1 MEVDAKLAITSDWA
15 DKLSVARNVAGTA
28 LIAKACDILEIVGKS
43 PGEVSQVI
51 LAEKTGIPRATLYR
65 IIAALSARGLI
76 RADPVTQNYTLGFGF
91 LELAQNAWSSSD
103 LASIASVELRRL
115 RDLTGETAYLA
126 VQQGYHVLAL
136 GRFESAHPQR
146 SKATLGA
153 LKPMHCT
160 SQGKSILAHLTEAQV
175 DMFLKQDLHAFTH
188 RTITDPRQLKA
199 NLAIIRARGF
209 AIDDE
214 EIVLGTRCVGAPI
227 LDFDNRPVAAISVAA
242 PTYRMNPDRAE
253 QLGHEIADIARRIS
267 SQLQPAAR
275 TKTLTENNFIVSTT
289 IPAFAGGSPI
299 WQADRETLFWIDR
312 LAPAIHGLGG
322 DPAHLSLEM
331 FAESATSACLL
342 EDGALLATESRL
354 VLVRGGCVAEVIA
367 CKPGE
372 RVTALRVS
380 GSGQVWAAVLN
391 EDADTTKVGALHSDG
406 TLSSGFEV
414 GGVVTDMVF
423 GGEDTL
429 FVTVPLKSSIYLFEV
444 HRLRKRRFSDIP
456 KAAGTPGAMAV
467 DAAGKLWVA
476 MSDGWSILK
485 LDENGDIVRTIAI
498 PVPHPTGIA
507 FGGPDLT
514 VLYITS
520 TRAGLPRESLI
531 AAPLSGHVLSVDV
544 GERGVMEPVGRFA

>member
-322 DPAHLSLEM
+322 DPAFLSLEM
-331 FAESATSACLL
+331 LAESATSACLL

-354 VLVRGGCVAEVIA
+354 VLVRGGGVAEVIA

-391 EDADTTKVGALHSDG
+391 EDADTTKVAALHSDG